1 METSKKKILG
11 MDWIKRL
18 ARRFTPEQFR
28 QQYLAKPLAQQ
39 RMEEQAKRRTDE
51 ELMAAFPER
60 DHAVIVCGYQKERYI

>member
-1 METSKKKILG
+1 METSGKKILG

-39 RMEEQAKRRTDE
+39 RMEEQTKRRTDE
-51 ELMAAFPER
+51 ELVVGSINNIER
-60 DHAVIVCGYQKERYI
+60 VMRNCSKRRTER